1 MFQNDQRQ
9 FYRKLNHE
17 GERCDDD
24 QPDAEKSKKF
34 WGNIWCELLDH
45 NRNAKWLKDLQSEVA
60 EEKVYIIK
68 QSFKKIFGRM
78 EVTRSRLS
86 PGVLG
91 KEF

>member
-1 MFQNDQRQ
+1 MMISQMLKNQKSF
-9 FYRKLNHE
+9 
-17 GERCDDD
+17 GET
-24 QPDAEKSKKF
+24 
-34 WGNIWCELLDH
+34 WCELLDH
-45 NRNAKWLKDLQSEVA
+45 NRNAKWLKDLQSEVV

-68 QSFKKIFGRM
+68 QSFKKILGRM